1 MRFSDLMGYGAE
13 AAAII
18 TAYPQVAAWCARLR
32 GRYDG
37 RHAKPGHNQLG

>member
-18 TAYPQVAAWCARLR
+18 TAYPQLAARYARLR

-37 RHAKPGHNQLG
+37 RHAKPRHNQLG

>member
-18 TAYPQVAAWCARLR
+18 TAYPQVAAWSARLP
-32 GRYDG
+32 GRHDG